1 MVEVSR
7 AITKHHYL
15 VQHAREIARI
25 VKEAFHLAS
34 TGRPGPVLID
44 IPKDVQNTLV
54 PNPDYEVAMDLP
66 GYRLPPPPTPG
77 EGPRGPRR
85 DPGERTADHLL
96 RRRRGRLGR
105 GRGTAR
111 VRRQDGN
118 PRGHDRARPGVHPQR
133 PLSLAQDARDARHG
147 LRQLRHERG
156 RPAAGLRRPVRRP
169 GHRQAQRV
177 RQARPDRPRQHRRLR
192 DQQEQV
198 RARPGPHRRPGVPE
212 GDQPAGRAGR
222 LAAIG
227 ISRSTSGGP
236 ATR

>member
-15 VQHAREIARI
+15 VQDARDIARI

-44 IPKDVQNTLV
+44 MPKDVQNTV
-54 PNPDYEVAMDLP
+54 VANPDYDVAMDLP
-66 GYRLPPPPTPG
+66 GYRLPPPPPL
-77 EGPRGPRR
+77 EKVH
-85 DPGERTADHLL
+85 EVLAAIKASSQADHLL
-96 RRRRGRLGR
+96 RRRRGGLER
-105 GRGTAR
+105 GRRAAR
-111 VRRQDGN
+111 VRRQDGH
-118 PRGHDRARPGVHPQR
+118 PRRDDRARAGVDPQR
-133 PLSLAQDARDARHG
+133 SLPLAQHAGHARHR
-147 LRQLRHERG
+147 LRELRGERG

-177 RQARPDRPRQHRRLR
+177 RQARPDRPRRHRRFR

-198 RARPGPHRRPGVPE
+198 RPHSRPRGCQGFLE
-212 GDQPAGRAGR
+212 GDQSAGSRPATTATGT
-222 LAAIG
+222 
-227 ISRSTSGGP
+227 SRSTSGEP